1 MAKGVPPT
9 GSPGRAVIFIQ
20 RLISALAPPL
30 HSLHWKIFLL
40 TLASIFLPGVYFAWK
55 VGQGIERSHLRS
67 AEQGMID
74 PELPGFD
81 IAPPADKT
89 EAWREQAGLT

>member
-1 MAKGVPPT
+1 MALSAPSV

-40 TLASIFLPGVYFAWK
+40 CLASIFLPGVYLAWK
-55 VGQGIERSHLRS
+55 VGQSIERSHLRS
-67 AEQGMID
+67 TEQGI
-74 PELPGFD
+74 
-81 IAPPADKT
+81 
-89 EAWREQAGLT
+89 

>member
-1 MAKGVPPT
+1 MSPRVPSA

-40 TLASIFLPGVYFAWK
+40 TLASIFLPGIYFAWK

-74 PELPGFD
+74 TALVVAETWSP
-81 IAPPADKT
+81 
-89 EAWREQAGLT
+89 Q